1 VGSTAF
7 AELNSTQK
15 ARVAQ
20 LLTFGATSAAIVAE
34 LRLSGVDISDPAQV
48 EAAVAAV
55 VAAVP
60 AAEVTA
66 VTQAFTQAIVA
77 EVAINGSS
85 VQVAAI
91 ARAACLWSRQGC
103 RNRRNQYSR
112 RDRHKHRCGRSI
124 SRYWIH
130 PRRNRCGNYRR
141 VDQPFSITR
150 SCRAS
155 CRHRIKQWSRNR
167 RSGQRECGDR

>member
-7 AELNSTQK
+7 AELNSAQK

-60 AAEVTA
+60 AP
-66 VTQAFTQAIVA
+66 
-77 EVAINGSS
+77 
-85 VQVAAI
+85 
-91 ARAACLWSRQGC
+91 
-103 RNRRNQYSR
+103 
-112 RDRHKHRCGRSI
+112 K
-124 SRYWIH
+124 
-130 PRRNRCGNYRR
+130 
-141 VDQPFSITR
+141 
-150 SCRAS
+150 
-155 CRHRIKQWSRNR
+155 
-167 RSGQRECGDR
+167 